1 MDFKGSFYVAAHTLS
16 AGIQESFYIEVH
28 ALSDGLQREFLCWD
42 TYVI

>member
-1 MDFKGSFYVAAHTLS
+1 MDFKGSFYVAAQTLS